1 MERKL
6 CEETVNKIDEA
17 GDIARK
23 EGSGRAEEN
32 IELIEEGN
40 HSTSGEITREL
51 SINRRSSVP

>member
-6 CEETVNKIDEA
+6 CEETVNKIDET

-40 HSTSGEITREL
+40 HSTSDEITRDL